1 MGSLRLYFS
10 RRRFDLWLSALS
22 ADVTQCL
29 LRAHTLTKR
38 LRASGPTLG
47 LSLLALALLLCSMPG
62 RAQSPLY
69 VSDEVF
75 IVLHAGPGTSYRWLA
90 RLTPGTEL
98 SVVDDDS
105 AADSTE
111 DPEQEWQQV
120 STSRGTSGWVR
131 REFLTATKPAQARLP
146 ELEQG
151 LSTLR
156 QRNQALQSELQ
167 AMRADSAELGAEA
180 DSASA
185 ELAAT
190 QAELE
195 QLKAISGR
203 SVQLDEENRELVQ
216 TVETLRTEVDMLQ
229 ADNQRLQENLRSS
242 AFIDGALAVLLGVL
256 ITLVVPRLW
265 PRRRSS
271 SSWA

>member
-1 MGSLRLYFS
+1 M
-10 RRRFDLWLSALS
+10 LSALM
-22 ADVTQCL
+22 
-29 LRAHTLTKR
+29 
-38 LRASGPTLG
+38 
-47 LSLLALALLLCSMPG
+47 LALLVFGTPA
-62 RAQSPLY
+62 RAQGPLY

-75 IVLHAGPGTSYRWLA
+75 IVLHAGPGTSYRWLG

-98 SVVDDDS
+98 SPVDGDS
-105 AADSTE
+105 AASAAE
-111 DPEQEWQQV
+111 DPDQEWQQV
-120 STSRGTSGWVR
+120 TTTRGTTGWVR
-131 REFLTATKPAQARLP
+131 REFLSRAKPAQARLP
-146 ELEQG
+146 ELEQD

-156 QRNQALQSELQ
+156 QRNQTLQDELQ
-167 AMRADSAELGAEA
+167 TIRADSAALDEEA
-180 DSASA
+180 NTASA

-190 QAELE
+190 QAELA
-195 QLKAISGR
+195 QLKSISGR
-203 SVQLDEENRELVQ
+203 AVQLDEENRELVQ

-229 ADNQRLQENLRSS
+229 VDNQRLQENLRSS